1 MIQHHAVAHPLDALE
16 VTGTRASDN
25 ARPCRHELMR
35 HRTVRLGYMG
45 NIIGLPMKGRDHVV
59 DLRAKNGAHHSRKQW
74 LLAISLDSAALYPAT
89 LESEGVRILA
99 SITMLS
105 RPRLYS
111 VSLKKAIHAAPSAI
125 LLLSNR

>member
-59 DLRAKNGAHHSRKQW
+59 DLRAKNGAHHSGNSGCW
-74 LLAISLDSAALYPAT
+74 LYPWIP
-89 LESEGVRILA
+89 LRFI
-99 SITMLS
+99 
-105 RPRLYS
+105 RL
-111 VSLKKAIHAAPSAI
+111 P
-125 LLLSNR
+125 